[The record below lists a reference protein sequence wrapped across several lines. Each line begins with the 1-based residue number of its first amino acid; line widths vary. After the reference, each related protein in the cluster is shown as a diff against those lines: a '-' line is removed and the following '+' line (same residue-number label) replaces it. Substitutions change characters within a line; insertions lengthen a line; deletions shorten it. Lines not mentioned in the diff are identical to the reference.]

1 MKTKNT
7 VRTETDMKSK
17 IKSGYMDFVL
27 TEGKNPASVYHFCK
41 VADIS
46 EAEFYKYFTSFEG
59 IETSVWLDSLGE
71 VIQKLESTDEYQG
84 FGVREKILSFF
95 YAMVEE
101 LRSNRSFFAKSSKN
115 WFVPGK
121 AMPAKKAVEKQL
133 KPYFEKLIS
142 EGFQTGELAER
153 PKISDYYPNALMV
166 QFWFVLGFWMK
177 DESPGFEDTDAAIE
191 KGVNLGFDMLKENT
205 LDKALDLAKFLWGR
219 AKMK

>member
-7 VRTETDMKSK
+7 ARTETDLKSK

-41 VADIS
+41 IS
-46 EAEFYKYFTSFEG
+46 GITEDEFYRHYTSFGSIESSLWVDTLEG
-59 IETSVWLDSLGE
+59 
-71 VIQKLESTDEYQG
+71 VIQKLEETNEYQA
-84 FGVREKILSFF
+84 FGVREKLLSFF
-95 YAMVEE
+95 YALVEE
-101 LRSNRSFFAKSSKN
+101 MRSNRSFFAKSSEN

-133 KPYFEKLIS
+133 KPFFEKLIS

-177 DESPGFEDTDAAIE
+177 DESQGFEDTDAAIE